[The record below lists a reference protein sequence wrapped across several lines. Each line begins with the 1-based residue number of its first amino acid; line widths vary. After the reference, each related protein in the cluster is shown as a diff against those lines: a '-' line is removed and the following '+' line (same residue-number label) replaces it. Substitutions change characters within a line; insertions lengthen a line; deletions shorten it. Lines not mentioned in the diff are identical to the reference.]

1 MGVCIGSRSFAPLLR
16 LSSRLTLNS
25 GVVRSISSVAARRRL
40 LAASTSNSSQTIGMR
55 YYSAETAE
63 QKKPEAAASN
73 VNEEQELNDEAS
85 DEVDV
90 KADNKESSNT
100 NTWHELGDAKPHTF
114 KTETQKLLHIVAN
127 SLYSE
132 KEVFVRE
139 LVSNATDALEK
150 LRYTR
155 MSGQTSEAAA
165 DTPLEIRLFVDTEAK
180 TFTIQDTGIGMTE
193 QELNDHLG
201 TIARSGSKSFIEQLD
216 NNGNGNAD
224 AREKIIGQFGVGF
237 YSSFMVGDKVR
248 VYTRSAEPD
257 AKGYCWTS
265 DGLGAYTIA
274 EADNVDVGTK
284 IVIDLRDQCLEF
296 ADRAKVESIVFKYSN
311 FVGFPIYLNGKKI
324 NTVEALWAMDK
335 NSISDEQHTEFY
347 RFIASA
353 WDRPRFRLHYKT
365 DAPLSINSLL
375 YVPENHAEQFGMERM
390 DPGVSLYSRKVLI
403 QSKSTA
409 LLPAWLRVIDSE
421 DIPLNLS
428 REMLQDSALIMRL
441 RNLMTQRICKW
452 LEEESRRDP
461 EKYNNFSRDFGVFL
475 KEGVCTD
482 SAHKNAIGKL
492 LRFESSGL
500 DKGQVTSFKE
510 YVSRMPS
517 EQKAIYYLCTPSR
530 EFGEESPYSERFKQ
544 QNIEILYLYDSVD
557 EFVMHNL
564 GQFGDKRLISID
576 SEEAS
581 NALSTETTKATENE
595 LTDEQAKALAD
606 WMLSQLGSSV
616 RSVKASKRLVSHP
629 AIVVD
634 PESPTMRR
642 MMQMISSSNKD
653 MMLPQNPINL
663 EINPSH
669 PVICGLYHARNERPE
684 LAKEVA
690 EQIVAN
696 AQIAAGSLD
705 DPRSMLKRLNYL
717 MATVL
722 ESQAVPELPSS
733 DQQQ

>member
-1 MGVCIGSRSFAPLLR
+1 MQAARSITPLLR
-16 LSSRLTLNS
+16 LT
-25 GVVRSISSVAARRRL
+25 ARRPL
-40 LAASTSNSSQTIGMR
+40 ITSNLVVSRITTRRQRLPVFGIVNGHIGQFGTRNYSSDK
-55 YYSAETAE
+55 TAE
-63 QKKPEAAASN
+63 EPE
-73 VNEEQELNDEAS
+73 EA
-85 DEVDV
+85 EIDV
-90 KADNKESSNT
+90 KAENKET
-100 NTWHELGDAKPHTF
+100 VIGDAKPHTF

-150 LRYTR
+150 LRYMR
-155 MSGQTSEAAA
+155 MSGSTSDAAS
-165 DTPLEIRLFVDTEAK
+165 DNPLEIRLFVDADAK

-216 NNGNGNAD
+216 STGDKNAD

-248 VYTRSAEPD
+248 VYTRSAQPD

-274 EADNVDVGTK
+274 EADNVDIGTK
-284 IVIDLRDQCLEF
+284 IVVDLRDQCLEF
-296 ADRAKVESIVFKYSN
+296 ADRAKIESIVFKYSN

-324 NTVEALWAMDK
+324 NTVEALWTMDK
-335 NSISDEQHTEFY
+335 NSISDEQHKEFY
-347 RFIASA
+347 RFIAST
-353 WDRPRFRLHYKT
+353 WDLPRFRLHYKT

-403 QSKSTA
+403 QSKSAA
-409 LLPAWLRVIDSE
+409 LLPAWLRFIKGVIDSE

-428 REMLQDSALIMRL
+428 REMLQDSALIKRL
-441 RNLMTQRICKW
+441 RDVMTLRICKW
-452 LEEESRRDP
+452 LDEEARRDP
-461 EKYNNFSRDFGVFL
+461 EKYNHFARDFGVFL

-482 SAHKNAIGKL
+482 SYHKDAIGKL
-492 LRFESSGL
+492 LRFESSTL
-500 DKGQVTSFKE
+500 EKGKVTSFKD
-510 YVSRMPS
+510 YIARMPDS
-517 EQKAIYYLCTPSR
+517 QTAIYYLCVPSR
-530 EFGEESPYSERFKQ
+530 EFGEESPYSERFKE
-544 QNIEILYLYDSVD
+544 QNIEVLYLYDSVD

-564 GQFGDKRLISID
+564 GQVSDKRLISID
-576 SEEAS
+576 SEEALK
-581 NALSTETTKATENE
+581 ALSTESADNTNTQSNQ
-595 LTDEQAKALAD
+595 LTDEQAQTLSD
-606 WMLSQLGSSV
+606 WMLSQLGTSL

-642 MMQMISSSNKD
+642 MMQMISSSNKGI
-653 MMLPQNPINL
+653 MMPPNPVNL
-663 EINPSH
+663 EINPNH
-669 PVICGLYHARNERPE
+669 PVIYGLYHAREQRPE

-690 EQIVAN
+690 EQVVAN
-696 AQIAAGSLD
+696 AQIAAGALD
-705 DPRSMLKRLNYL
+705 DPRSMLKRLNHL
-717 MATVL
+717 LATVL
-722 ESQAVPELPSS
+722 ETQAVPELPLSS
-733 DQQQ
+733 STNIKENEKN